1 MTLTAIALELGV
13 CANDPPRNPLTE
25 SAEMLTLESNMKLKI
40 ALLILSMSAVAYAGT
55 RWHTDNQV
63 AAGEWKIEV
72 QTPPCDSYKN
82 IQVIYPKES
91 GAPITIECDLM
102 PVAEK

>member
-1 MTLTAIALELGV
+1 
-13 CANDPPRNPLTE
+13 
-25 SAEMLTLESNMKLKI
+25 MKYL
-40 ALLILSMSAVAYAGT
+40 ALLSILALSGCHHWTV
-55 RWHTDNQV
+55 DNQI

>member
-1 MTLTAIALELGV
+1 MAKSLFFLFLGGS
-13 CANDPPRNPLTE
+13 L
-25 SAEMLTLESNMKLKI
+25 S
-40 ALLILSMSAVAYAGT
+40 LLAVVVHEGGGFHIQD
-55 RWHTDNQV
+55 RQV

-102 PVAEK
+102 PVGEK